1 MRLGNLEIKLNKR
14 EDAPLSGL
22 AQKTVDFL
30 SGADLN
36 TGSMNAGSYVDE
48 KTALNISAVQACVR
62 VLSEDIAM
70 LPIKVYKTVKNGKE
84 EDTSHPLYQILKNKP
99 NEWMSSYV
107 FTRLLM
113 QHLLLYGN
121 FYCEIMY
128 KRGEIVGLLPIHPSL
143 VTMKSTP
150 NGKYFYEVK
159 VKNEKKPLQW
169 YYVMHVLGMSDD
181 GINGLSPI
189 EMARKSLGLSLAVDQ
204 FGSNFF
210 GQGTNMGMTLEHP
223 GKLSE
228 PARENLK
235 KSIDEKNGGL
245 TNSHRVFIL
254 EEGMKSVKN
263 VIPPNDSQFLETR
276 KYQKEDIATL
286 FRVPLHLIQ
295 SLDKATNNNIEH
307 QSLDYVIHSLLP
319 WIKNIEQAMINSLF
333 IYYPDTFPE
342 FTVDALLRG
351 DFKTRME
358 GYNLGIGN
366 GMYSINECRAKE
378 NMNPIENGDEHYI
391 MVNNMA
397 PINTVGQEKTQAQ
410 KSQPKD
416 DTPVEPLKVE
426 KKSVEIATET
436 RQDSTYVL
444 KSLELRKKDGLLRNS
459 IRDSYMPVFD
469 AVVLEIIKR
478 EKADIMRCVE
488 KKIQSKKPKEEILRG
503 CIVEFY
509 NSHLDYIKNKLSAPV
524 KGLSRAINDAA
535 SSEIDGNGLSEERM
549 QEFIDDFLQG
559 YSDKFKERSRGQL
572 QQILEDSEYDG
583 IEDALSTRFEE
594 WANTRPGK
602 TSLELVVQLA
612 EAVATSVFFSN
623 LRKAEWSTTSEK
635 PCPICEELNG
645 KIIVEGET
653 FVKAGDQILDLQVYQ
668 DKTHPP
674 LHGGCACVIIPA

>member
-1 MRLGNLEIKLNKR
+1 MKLGNLEITLNKR
-14 EDAPLSGL
+14 EDSPLEGL
-22 AQKTVDFL
+22 AKKTADFL
-30 SGADLN
+30 SGNDTN
-36 TGSMNAGSYVDE
+36 TGSVNAGAYVDE

-84 EDTSHPLYQILKNKP
+84 EDTTHPLYQILKNKP
-99 NEWMSSYV
+99 NEWMTSYV
-107 FTRLLM
+107 FIRLLM
-113 QHLLLYGN
+113 QHLLIYGN
-121 FYCEIMY
+121 FYAEIMY

-143 VTMKSTP
+143 VTLKTTP
-150 NGKYFYEVK
+150 NGKYFYEIK
-159 VKNEKKPLQW
+159 VGNTKKPLQW
-169 YYVMHVLGMSDD
+169 YYIMHVLGMSDD

-210 GQGTNMGMTLEHP
+210 AQGTNMGMTLEHP
-223 GKLSE
+223 GKLSD

-245 TNSHRVFIL
+245 SNSHRVFIL

-319 WIKNIEQAMINSLF
+319 WIRNIEQAMFNSLF

-397 PINTVGQEKTQAQ
+397 PVNTVGQAKTPAQ
-410 KSQPKD
+410 EEEENEQ
-416 DTPVEPLKVE
+416 ELE
-426 KKSVEIATET
+426 KKSVQITTET
-436 RQDSTYVL
+436 RKNDSYVL

-459 IRDSYMPVFD
+459 IRDSFIPVVD

-488 KKIQSKKPKEEILRG
+488 KKLQSKISKEDILRG
-503 CIVEFY
+503 CILEFY
-509 NSHLDYIKNKLSAPV
+509 NSHLDYIKNKLRASV
-524 KGLSRAINDAA
+524 KGLSKAINDAA
-535 SSEIDGNGLSEERM
+535 SREIEGNALTEEQM
-549 QEFIDDFLQG
+549 QEFVDSFLKG
-559 YSDKFKERSRGQL
+559 YSEKFKERSQGQL
-572 QQILEDSEYDG
+572 QQILEESEYDNLG
-583 IEDALSTRFEE
+583 DALNTRFEE
-594 WANTRPGK
+594 WTLTRPGK
-602 TSLELVVQLA
+602 TSLEMVVQLA
-612 EAVATSVFFSN
+612 EAVATTVFFSN
-623 LRKAEWSTTSEK
+623 LRKAQWSTTSEK
-635 PCPICEELNG
+635 PCPICEQLDG
-645 KIIVEGET
+645 KVIIEGET
-653 FVKAGDQILDLQVYQ
+653 FAKAGDQILDLQVYQ

-674 LHGGCACVIIPA
+674 LHGGCACVVIPA